1 MFLLAFTT
9 HRPPSFWARARGRS
23 SGNSAGSA
31 ARSLQHCFPLS
42 SREREGKKAMKSRR
56 KKAKR
61 VRSIEGGTRKFS
73 LFFLRPRKE
82 RKSFPLSRLF
92 LTLSLS
98 LSFHTYNDGE
108 RLWSYGF
115 RWTVSLAR
123 KKPGRPQRER
133 ANENNAF
140 PRRWKIRLAA
150 KKKGKNT
157 QSSSS
162 LLSFF
167 SLLFTFQNRCF
178 PMWTD
183 FSEVRT
189 RACMLISGE
198 REIRANELGL
208 SLFLPVVGRRLLCS
222 FFLSFF
228 DLDTADVF
236 STSTSSKTKK
246 KKTVHPRHRRP
257 AQVQGPPRRLPRV
270 PPPPEGDREAQ
281 HGIQGAEEGGRCRC
295 REQGRSSS
303 SSGRKKALGDFLV
316 FSFFPP
322 VAPKNDI
329 SAFSVP
335 LF

>member
-246 KKTVHPRHRRP
+246 KKNSASATPTTRASARPSATTTSSASTTGRRSR
-257 AQVQGPPRRLPRV
+257 GSTRYTGSRRRRTLPLPRT
-270 PPPPEGDREAQ
+270 R
-281 HGIQGAEEGGRCRC
+281 AEQQQQRQKKSIR
-295 REQGRSSS
+295 RF
-303 SSGRKKALGDFLV
+303 SGF
-316 FSFFPP
+316 FFFPP
-322 VAPKNDI
+322 CSTKK
-329 SAFSVP
+329 
-335 LF
+335 